1 MAMKNFKIGTPFE
14 NNIENPVSKPLQTG
28 LFGNILKVKKWISG
42 FGFQDGFYEGE
53 LMSGKHGLVPS
64 NFIEKV
70 PGKSTTLESYVHV
83 RGGGDIHVICN
94 AFFRD
99 IGHPPPY
106 VTLHQ
111 VRPCTCVMLDVHL
124 NSP

>member
-1 MAMKNFKIGTPFE
+1 MAAKSFKVGKPCE
-14 NNIENPVSKPLQTG
+14 NNMENPVSSPLQMG

-70 PGKSTTLESYVHV
+70 PGRST
-83 RGGGDIHVICN
+83 I
-94 AFFRD
+94 
-99 IGHPPPY
+99 
-106 VTLHQ
+106 
-111 VRPCTCVMLDVHL
+111 
-124 NSP
+124 

>member
-1 MAMKNFKIGTPFE
+1 MAAKSFNIGKPCE
-14 NNIENPVSKPLQTG
+14 NNMENPVSNPLQTV

-70 PGKSTTLESYVHV
+70 PGRSTV
-83 RGGGDIHVICN
+83 
-94 AFFRD
+94 
-99 IGHPPPY
+99 
-106 VTLHQ
+106 
-111 VRPCTCVMLDVHL
+111 
-124 NSP
+124 